1 MKLVRFGPAG
11 GERPGILDQDG
22 RVRDLSEFVSDLEGD
37 VLTRAGLERIGS
49 IDPASL
55 PLVSDGI
62 RLGVPVGR
70 VGKIICVG
78 LNYSDHAAES
88 GMEEPDEPILFMKA
102 TSALC
107 GPNDDVV
114 LPHGAEAVDWEI
126 ELAII
131 IGDRARNID
140 ASQSMKHIAGY
151 AILNDLSERQWQ
163 LERGG
168 QWMKGKSS
176 DTFAPVGPWLVTSD
190 EIEDPQTLAMSLDL
204 NGERLQNGSSA
215 TMIFPV
221 VELVS
226 YISRFMTLEPGDII
240 STGTPPGVGL
250 GQKPPFYLR
259 EGDVM
264 ELTISRLGRQRQK
277 TVRAV
282 AQ

>member
-1 MKLVRFGPAG
+1 MKLVRFGLAG

-37 VLTRAGLERIGS
+37 VLTRAGLERLSS

-55 PLVSDGI
+55 PLVPDGI

-151 AILNDLSERQWQ
+151 AILNDLSEREWQ

-204 NGERLQNGSSA
+204 NGVRLQNGCSE

-226 YISRFMTLEPGDII
+226 YISRFMTLDPGDII

-264 ELTISRLGRQRQK
+264 ELTISGLGRQRQK

>member
-1 MKLVRFGPAG
+1 
-11 GERPGILDQDG
+11 
-22 RVRDLSEFVSDLEGD
+22 
-37 VLTRAGLERIGS
+37 
-49 IDPASL
+49 
-55 PLVSDGI
+55 
-62 RLGVPVGR
+62 
-70 VGKIICVG
+70 
-78 LNYSDHAAES
+78 
-88 GMEEPDEPILFMKA
+88 MEEPDEPILFMKA

-151 AILNDLSERQWQ
+151 AILNDLSEREWQ

-204 NGERLQNGSSA
+204 NGVRLQNGCSE

-226 YISRFMTLEPGDII
+226 YISRFMTLDPGDII

-264 ELTISRLGRQRQK
+264 ELTISGLGRQRQK

>member
-1 MKLVRFGPAG
+1 
-11 GERPGILDQDG
+11 
-22 RVRDLSEFVSDLEGD
+22 
-37 VLTRAGLERIGS
+37 
-49 IDPASL
+49 
-55 PLVSDGI
+55 
-62 RLGVPVGR
+62 
-70 VGKIICVG
+70 
-78 LNYSDHAAES
+78 
-88 GMEEPDEPILFMKA
+88 
-102 TSALC
+102 
-107 GPNDDVV
+107 
-114 LPHGAEAVDWEI
+114 
-126 ELAII
+126 
-131 IGDRARNID
+131 
-140 ASQSMKHIAGY
+140 
-151 AILNDLSERQWQ
+151 
-163 LERGG
+163 
-168 QWMKGKSS
+168 MKGKSS